1 MIKKLFEI
9 NKSIL
14 QNYNF
19 YLFYGVNEGS
29 KNEKIDELLKNFNRD
44 NIFNYE
50 ENQILNDENSF
61 LESVLN
67 KSLFEERK
75 IIIIKRATNKI
86 LDIIKSIIE
95 KNSDNLIIINSGVL
109 DKKSKLRNYFE
120 KEKKLVT
127 AAFYEDTFDLLSN
140 IAKKFLKQN
149 NISLSQSDVN
159 IVINKCGGDRK
170 KLLNE
175 LDKIKYFTLRNKKIK
190 TDEILK
196 LINLAEDHSISELID
211 NCLAKNNKKTI
222 NILNENNLSNEDCI
236 LITRIF
242 LNKSKKIYN
251 LCSEFKKN
259 RNIEL
264 TISSAKPPIFWK
276 DKEITKKQI
285 YEWTPENIKNLIFK
299 LNEIE
304 LQIKK
309 NIGSSINLITDFIIN
324 QSISKTNN

>member
-1 MIKKLFEI
+1 MIIRNFEI

-14 QNYNF
+14 ENYNF

-29 KNEKIDELLKNFNRD
+29 KNEKIDELLKDFNKD

-50 ENQILNDENSF
+50 ENQILNDEDSF

-67 KSLFEERK
+67 KSLFEGRK

-86 LDIIKSIIE
+86 LDIIKSIVE
-95 KNSDNLIIINSGVL
+95 KNSDNLIVINSSVL

-120 KEKKLVT
+120 KEKKLIT

-140 IAKKFLKQN
+140 MAKKFLKQN

-159 IVINKCGGDRK
+159 IVINKCAGDRK
-170 KLLNE
+170 NLLNE
-175 LDKIKYFTLRNKKIK
+175 LDKIKYFTLRNKQIK

-264 TISSAKPPIFWK
+264 TISTAKPPIFWK

-309 NIGSSINLITDFIIN
+309 NIGNSINLITDFIIN
-324 QSISKTNN
+324 QSVSKTNN